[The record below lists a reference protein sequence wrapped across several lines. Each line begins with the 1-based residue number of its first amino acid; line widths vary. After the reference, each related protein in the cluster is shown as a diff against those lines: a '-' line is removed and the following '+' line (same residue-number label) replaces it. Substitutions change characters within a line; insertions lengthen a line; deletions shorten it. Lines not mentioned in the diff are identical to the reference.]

1 MNLLRPSLTC
11 AAVFVAAAMFF
22 CGSVP
27 NIARAAGVPAAEW
40 DAYKAKFLDGNGRI
54 IDNGNGNI
62 SHSEGQGY
70 GLILAYLAN
79 DPADFEKIWSFTRTE
94 LLLRDDGLAVW
105 KWDPDAK
112 PHVIDTNNAS
122 DGDLLIAYGL
132 ALGGAAWNRSDYTSA
147 ARIIAR
153 SLLKNA
159 VIDHAGR
166 TVLLPGIEGFGAGDR
181 EDGPIVNPS
190 YWVYEALPIMNM
202 LAPSDRWQKLAD
214 DGQLLLRA
222 MRFGP
227 RHLPA
232 DWVSL
237 ARQPKPAEGFAP
249 EYGYN
254 AVRVPL
260 YLVRAGITDRALLT
274 WLADATTVSP
284 GATGTFD
291 VVTGDVKETL
301 SDPGYRLVHQLTACV
316 VDGKKLADDV
326 RRFEPVLY
334 YPSTL
339 HLLGM
344 AFIAEKHPECL

>member
-1 MNLLRPSLTC
+1 MFSRPLFAC
-11 AAVFVAAAMFF
+11 AAVLLATAMLL
-22 CGSVP
+22 GGGLV
-27 NIARAAGVPAAEW
+27 NTARAAGVAAADWES
-40 DAYKAKFLDGNGRI
+40 YKQKFLDGSGRI
-54 IDNGNGNI
+54 IDNGNDNI

-79 DPADFEKIWSFTRTE
+79 NPADFEQIWSFTRTE

-105 KWDPDAK
+105 KWDPNAK

-132 ALGGAAWNRSDYTSA
+132 ALGGAAWSRTDYTA
-147 ARIIAR
+147 AAKGIAR
-153 SLLKNA
+153 TLLKSAIVENG
-159 VIDHAGR
+159 GR
-166 TVLLPGIEGFGAGDR
+166 TLLLPGLEGFGKDDR
-181 EDGPIVNPS
+181 EDGPIINPS

-214 DGQLLLRA
+214 DGKFLLRA

-227 RHLPA
+227 RRLPA

-237 ARQPKPAEGFAP
+237 ASQAKPAKGFPA

-254 AVRVPL
+254 AVRIPL
-260 YLVRAGITDRALLT
+260 YLARAGVADRMLLT
-274 WLADATTVSP
+274 WLAEATTVSP
-284 GATGTFD
+284 AATGTFD
-291 VVTGDVKETL
+291 VATGQVKDTL
-301 SDPGYRLVHQLTACV
+301 TDPGYRLINHMVACV
-316 VDGKKLADDV
+316 VDGTKLPDDV

-339 HLLGM
+339 QLLSM

>member
-1 MNLLRPSLTC
+1 MTLERARPAFL
-11 AAVFVAAAMFF
+11 AFVLGVAMALV
-22 CGSVP
+22 GGYL
-27 NIARAAGVPAAEW
+27 NMARAAGIPAEQW
-40 DAYKAKFLDGNGRI
+40 EAYKAKFLDASGRI

-79 DPADFEKIWSFTRTE
+79 NPADFEQIWSFTRTE

-105 KWDPDAK
+105 KWDPQAK

-132 ALGGAAWNRSDYTSA
+132 ALGGAAWNRADYTAA
-147 ARIIAR
+147 ARKIAR
-153 SLLKNA
+153 TLLNSA
-159 VIDHAGR
+159 VIDSGGR
-166 TVLLPGIEGFGAGDR
+166 TVLLPGLEGFGREDR
-181 EDGPIVNPS
+181 EDGPVINPS
-190 YWVYEALPIMNM
+190 YWIYEALPIMNM
-202 LAPSDRWQKLAD
+202 LAPSQRWQKLSD
-214 DGQLLLRA
+214 DGQVLLRA

-232 DWVSL
+232 DWVSI

-254 AVRVPL
+254 SIRIPL
-260 YLVRAGITDRALLT
+260 YLARAGISDRSLLT
-274 WLADATTVSP
+274 WLAEATAP
-284 GATGTFD
+284 PAGATGTFD
-291 VVTGDVKETL
+291 VVTGAVKDTL
-301 SDPGYRLVHQLTACV
+301 SDPGYRLVNQLVACV
-316 VDGKKLADDV
+316 VDGRKLPDDV

-334 YPSTL
+334 YPSTIQ
-339 HLLGM
+339 LLGM